1 MPDNLVNS
9 FPCQLVLSSYIFIN
23 LNINKMKKKNYF
35 ALYALLMAS
44 TLVGCSKDDA
54 ENNPQP
60 EQPGQTVLNGYY
72 VLNSGKMGSN
82 NSTITFYNTESK
94 ETTSD
99 IFETANGR
107 KLGDTAND
115 MIIYGSK
122 IYLAVYGSQTIEVT
136 DLNGKSLKQIKS
148 NTDKPLQPRAFT
160 SYGGKVYVSLFDGY
174 VASIDTTSLE
184 IDNTVAVGRNPEQL
198 TVANGKLYVANSGGL
213 DYNTEVGYDK
223 TVSVVNLE
231 SFTET
236 KKIEAVLNPCNV
248 QRDSQEDVYLVS
260 MGNYADVPNTLQ
272 KINTSTDEI
281 STVSVANATE
291 MASLGDKIF
300 MMYSQY
306 DENWNQTIT
315 YYMYDA
321 INENIITDSALK
333 ETIAK
338 PYKIA
343 ADKASN
349 MLFVTESDYTNN
361 GDVYCFDGDGNLKV
375 KFEAGLNPIKVI
387 ASSVQ

>member
-1 MPDNLVNS
+1 
-9 FPCQLVLSSYIFIN
+9 
-23 LNINKMKKKNYF
+23 
-35 ALYALLMAS
+35 
-44 TLVGCSKDDA
+44 
-54 ENNPQP
+54 
-60 EQPGQTVLNGYY
+60 
-72 VLNSGKMGSN
+72 
-82 NSTITFYNTESK
+82 
-94 ETTSD
+94 
-99 IFETANGR
+99 
-107 KLGDTAND
+107 

-236 KKIEAVLNPCNV
+236 KKIEVVLNPCNV

-260 MGNYADVPNTLQ
+260 MGNYADIPNTLQ

-281 STVSVANATE
+281 STVSIANATE

-306 DENWNQTIT
+306 DQNSNT
-315 YYMYDA
+315 YYLYDA